1 MSQYIPLDANISN
14 NKIEN
19 FNISPPIKES
29 FMDTEMK
36 MNQLTFSKKKDGSL
50 LEMFESP
57 AFETQMIF
65 KYLQT
70 TTRPCIVQYLM
81 NKLYRENRND
91 IKLIDF
97 YFP

>member
-1 MSQYIPLDANISN
+1 
-14 NKIEN
+14 
-19 FNISPPIKES
+19 
-29 FMDTEMK
+29 MDTEMK

-97 YFP
+97 YFPQICKLAISRKKELSVPLERFIL